1 MSKGFAIFVRFFGCG
16 AAVLGFLA
24 TEFTQGETAD
34 SPLFLLPPVV
44 WGIAIVVLSFACA
57 NLIDRMLDRE
67 EELKRLKE
75 KLDQ

>member
-1 MSKGFAIFVRFFGCG
+1 MSKGFAIFVRFFGCV

-24 TEFTQGETAD
+24 TAFEQGETAD